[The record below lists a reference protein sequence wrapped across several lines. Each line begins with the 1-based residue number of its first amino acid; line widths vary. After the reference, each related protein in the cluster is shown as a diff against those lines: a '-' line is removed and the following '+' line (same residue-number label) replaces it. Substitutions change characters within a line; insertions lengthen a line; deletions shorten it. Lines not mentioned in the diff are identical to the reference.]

1 MPRRYLN
8 DNVVRVLVRQTILG
22 GKSKTTTETE
32 MNMAELRR
40 WLKKHVPLGELRRSI
55 INRLYKSGHALWI
68 DNNGL
73 LKREFEFLRITRL
86 EFL

>member
-55 INRLYKSGHALWI
+55 INRIYNPGHAVWI

-73 LKREFEFLRITRL
+73 LKKEFEFLRITRL